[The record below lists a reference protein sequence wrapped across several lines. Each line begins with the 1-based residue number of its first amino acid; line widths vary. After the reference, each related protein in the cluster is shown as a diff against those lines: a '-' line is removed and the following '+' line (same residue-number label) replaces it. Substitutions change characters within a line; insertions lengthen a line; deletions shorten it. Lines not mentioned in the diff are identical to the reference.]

1 MDKVL
6 IAGIETVVG
15 GNLAVG
21 LAQRALVTGVSLS
34 EPVHIT
40 GINIEARVA
49 SNSEAVL
56 QLIER
61 VQPSRVVLC
70 GNASRAGWSGSAL
83 PSEGDLAQAAAWS
96 EAARQAGIQLTL
108 ISSDA
113 IFTGPWMFHSE
124 NSQSLCPSAPAQAL
138 RDIEARVQADCPDAL
153 IVRTHAFGWQPGE
166 KQGWIES
173 LLTRL
178 ERSFETE
185 LDCTRYASPNLAS
198 DLTEIIAGA
207 WATGLSGIY
216 HVAGAERVNPV
227 QFASRLAQQFHLP
240 IPLSLASESLIGR
253 PSGFGCGETSLQT
266 RKVRRALGMSM
277 PMLNEGI
284 QRLFQQHADGYRQ
297 QLSARASLPIS
308 KVA

>member
-15 GNLAVG
+15 GNLAAG
-21 LAQRALVTGVSLS
+21 LASRALVTGMSLG
-34 EPVHIT
+34 EPVHIA

-49 SNSEAVL
+49 SNSDAIR
-56 QLIER
+56 QMIDR
-61 VQPSRVVLC
+61 VRPDRVILC
-70 GNASRAGWSGSAL
+70 GNAARSGWENNVL
-83 PSEGDLAQAAAWS
+83 PGAGDLLQVTAWS
-96 EAARQAGIQLTL
+96 EAARQSGAQLTL

-113 IFTGPWMFHSE
+113 IFTGPWMFHAE
-124 NSQSLCPSAPAQAL
+124 NSQSLCPSTPAQTL
-138 RDIEARVQADCPDAL
+138 RDIEASVQVECPDAL

-166 KQGWIES
+166 KSGWVES
-173 LLTRL
+173 LLTKL
-178 ERSFETE
+178 ERGFDTE
-185 LDCTRYASPNLAS
+185 LDCTRYASPILAS
-198 DLTEIIAGA
+198 DLTEIIAKA
-207 WATGLSGIY
+207 WTTGLSGIY
-216 HVAGAERVNPV
+216 HVTGAERVNPV

-266 RKVRRALGMSM
+266 RKIRRALGTSM

-297 QLSARASLPIS
+297 QLSARACLPAS